1 VGDPA
6 RRKIKTFRDVT
17 HAEVCSDVK
26 RSIRAIAGLVL
37 LVVGGAG
44 LVLPILPGIPLM
56 IAGLALLGSDHPLHV
71 AIRRRLER
79 WGVMKP
85 STDGPRQ
92 DDTR

>member
-1 VGDPA
+1 M
-6 RRKIKTFRDVT
+6 
-17 HAEVCSDVK
+17 K
-26 RSIRAIAGLVL
+26 RSIRVVAGMVL
-37 LVVGGAG
+37 LVVGVAG